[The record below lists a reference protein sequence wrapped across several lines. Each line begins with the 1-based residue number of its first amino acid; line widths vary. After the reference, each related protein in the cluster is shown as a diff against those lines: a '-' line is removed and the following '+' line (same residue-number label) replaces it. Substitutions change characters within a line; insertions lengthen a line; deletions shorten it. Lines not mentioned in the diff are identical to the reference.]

1 LPATAIAFIGDIP
14 ASFNI
19 LRNIG
24 SGILS
29 VGNNTLE
36 LDAFAFFG
44 GMAVSTV
51 DDLPG
56 VVAKVEGTFSISLNV
71 RRSDLYRFELSSAV
85 TKSWIH
91 KESILQK
98 KDTRQTK
105 DINYEQ
111 QRVHVRTSESKTGY
125 GKDSERSQDGRGN
138 KGDQRKRSTY

>member
-44 GMAVSTV
+44 GMAVSAV
-51 DDLPG
+51 DAVPG
-56 VVAKVEGTFSISLNV
+56 VVAKVEGATSHLPYRSMYEEVTSIDSN
-71 RRSDLYRFELSSAV
+71 YRPQSQSKL
-85 TKSWIH
+85 
-91 KESILQK
+91 
-98 KDTRQTK
+98 DT
-105 DINYEQ
+105 
-111 QRVHVRTSESKTGY
+111 
-125 GKDSERSQDGRGN
+125 
-138 KGDQRKRSTY
+138 